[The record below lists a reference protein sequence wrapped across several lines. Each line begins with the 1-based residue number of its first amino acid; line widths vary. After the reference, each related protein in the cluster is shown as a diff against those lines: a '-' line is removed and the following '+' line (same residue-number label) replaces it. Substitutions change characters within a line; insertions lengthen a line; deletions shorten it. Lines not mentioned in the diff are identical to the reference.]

1 MATTVEVLADAFKEA
16 GTPFIV
22 GHPGG
27 ESVELIDAARQRNM
41 PFLLMKQEVA
51 GAMLASTWGEITGS
65 PGVCLST
72 RGPGAANMV
81 NGIAYAS
88 LDRAP
93 LIAITDQYS
102 APTYA
107 TGLRQKID
115 QIALYAPLVKWGTTI
130 NAKTVRQQVRRAMR
144 EATGMPPG
152 PVQFDMPQS
161 ETTREAGD
169 GDGGTPLLPNL
180 LVPEPDRA
188 SLKAPLDMLAKRAQA
203 DHPGRPRRP
212 LEPRL
217 RRADRLR
224 RAARRAGPDHHEM
237 QGRDL
242 GGPSAAGRL
251 HHRRPHRAQARQP
264 SRPDRRRRPRH
275 HRAAAQGVAL
285 QHSGP
290 GPLRRAEHGRRRA
303 GAARGGRR
311 PQGAP
316 RPPRRVGAR
325 RLRLG
330 RAGGACLPRRGGRCA
345 QHAGDGLSP
354 QRAMEVARAIL
365 PRETIATCDA
375 GASRLL
381 VVQKWEAYGPRE
393 FLTSNGLGSMGY
405 AIPGALG
412 ARLAYPD
419 RPVVAF
425 TGDGGFLMAVAEL
438 QTSMRENLPI
448 IVIVFDDE
456 EIGLIRVKQEI
467 KGIPLAGVK
476 LGGIQWDKLA
486 QGFGADGV
494 VVNTEQ
500 AFGDALQGALSPA
513 ARPSSASRSTAP
525 VTWRSSTRC
534 GSCERGR
541 VVDGFRLTSSLHE
554 ADCRPIEAQGATGPP
569 ERSLRRKP
577 MRYLPHV
584 CSRPP
589 ACWWPCPP
597 PRRPRTIRPGP
608 CASSSRSR
616 PAAATTSSAAL
627 WRRS

>member
-1 MATTVEVLADAFKEA
+1 MTTTVEVLADAFKEA

-144 EATGMPPG
+144 EATGRPPG
-152 PVQFDMPQS
+152 PIQFDLPQS
-161 ETTREAGD
+161 ETTRDAGEAD
-169 GDGGTPLLPNL
+169 GSSLMPNL
-180 LVPEPDRA
+180 LEPEPDRA
-188 SLKAPLDMLAKRAQA
+188 SLKAPLDMLAKARKPIILVGLGVFWDGASAQLTALAERLGAPVLTTSKCKGAISEDHPLRAGCIIGGLIERKLVAQA
-203 DHPGRPRRP
+203 DLILAIGLDAIELQPKAWPYSIPVLALSGAPSTDAAVPAQLEVVGDLKALLGRLAEWAP
-212 LEPRL
+212 EGTGWGE
-217 RRADRLR
+217 
-224 RAARRAGPDHHEM
+224 RAARVFREDVVDALNTP
-237 QGRDL
+237 
-242 GGPSAAGRL
+242 
-251 HHRRPHRAQARQP
+251 AR
-264 SRPDRRRRPRH
+264 
-275 HRAAAQGVAL
+275 
-285 QHSGP
+285 
-290 GPLRRAEHGRRRA
+290 
-303 GAARGGRR
+303 
-311 PQGAP
+311 
-316 RPPRRVGAR
+316 
-325 RLRLG
+325 
-330 RAGGACLPRRGGRCA
+330 
-345 QHAGDGLSP
+345 GLSP
-354 QRAMEVARAIL
+354 QRAMEVARAVL
-365 PRETIATCDA
+365 PRATIATCDA

-381 VVQKWEAYGPRE
+381 VVQKWEAYGPRQ

-448 IVIVFDDE
+448 IVVVFDDE

-476 LGGIQWDKLA
+476 LGGIKWDRLA

-494 VVNTEQ
+494 VVETEQ
-500 AFGDALQGALSPA
+500 AFADALQGALRSG
-513 ARPSSASRSTAP
+513 RTTVIGIKIDASGY
-525 VTWRSSTRC
+525 V
-534 GSCERGR
+534 
-541 VVDGFRLTSSLHE
+541 
-554 ADCRPIEAQGATGPP
+554 AQFNA
-569 ERSLRRKP
+569 LRE
-577 MRYLPHV
+577 L
-584 CSRPP
+584 
-589 ACWWPCPP
+589 
-597 PRRPRTIRPGP
+597 
-608 CASSSRSR
+608 
-616 PAAATTSSAAL
+616 
-627 WRRS
+627 